1 MAKLQS
7 GTRVYGTANVDTFL
21 YVNTYSVVN
30 AIGIYHTGLVNS
42 TSVNA
47 TTINASTI
55 ALTSYVNAASFVI
68 GSYGTTTGGVNIN
81 TSVIAIGN
89 TLANSVVN
97 SSALTIATYG
107 SATGGFAV
115 NTTIIQ
121 LGNSTSNAT
130 HNTTSIFMGN
140 SSSNTT
146 HNTTSIYM
154 GGTTSNIVVN
164 TSSIYINGNLIANST
179 GANNSFYLGGVAAG
193 LYVNASQFSSNLA
206 NYVNTSQL
214 SSNLT
219 NYINTSANY
228 TVSGNLNF
236 SGISRFNGNIIFST
250 GISLIDSTGSEG
262 SQGQLLASNG
272 SGNVYWISPG
282 AASVNTTAEFNWTN
296 TNTYDGN
303 VVFNSN
309 VSINAP
315 IFLNGNDG
323 DTGQVLTSNG
333 SSDPYWSPAYKYVNM
348 SQTGTTSG
356 VFVGVSRYYPPVN
369 IMINQVSASISV
381 SQPQSCTFRLF
392 KNNVDTGYTFI
403 INSGTNIMAPN
414 TVNIPLTTADYLTLN
429 TVSGIFTEFRV
440 QLRYTYA

>member
-130 HNTTSIFMGN
+130 HNTTSI
-140 SSSNTT
+140 
-146 HNTTSIYM
+146 YM

-164 TSSIYINGNLIANST
+164 TSSIYINGNLIANSA

-206 NYVNTSQL
+206 NYVNTSQF

-236 SGISRFNGNIIFST
+236 SGISTFNGNIIFST
-250 GISLIDSTGSEG
+250 GISLIDSTGSGG

-282 AASVNTTAEFNWTN
+282 AASVNTTAAFNWTN
-296 TNTYDGN
+296 TNTYDSN

-333 SSDPYWSPAYKYVNM
+333 SSDPYWSPAYKYINM

-356 VFVGVSRYYPPVN
+356 VFIGVSRYYPPVS
-369 IMINQVSASISV
+369 ITVDQVSASISV
-381 SQPQSCTFRLF
+381 SQPQDCTFKLF
-392 KNNVDTGYTFI
+392 KNGVDTGYTFI
-403 INSGTNIMAPN
+403 INSGTNIMTPVS
-414 TVNIPLTTADYLTLN
+414 VNISLTTADYLTLN